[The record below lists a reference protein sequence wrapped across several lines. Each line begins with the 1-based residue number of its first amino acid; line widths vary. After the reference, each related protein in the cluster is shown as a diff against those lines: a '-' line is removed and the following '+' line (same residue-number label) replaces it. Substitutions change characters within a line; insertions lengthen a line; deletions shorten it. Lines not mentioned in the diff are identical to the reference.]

1 LERKTAEEQGI
12 APIFRDR
19 AKERRDGANPDYEAV
34 NNEAVT
40 AIAAQHDPS
49 LAKAEPEEVLS
60 KVSISESKYLGG
72 DMEHTHLVKGL
83 DFALLEKIRA
93 EIAAKQEEELKCDAT
108 PWDITSRGIPRCV
121 HYHASRD
128 ALSRGVKCVG

>member
-1 LERKTAEEQGI
+1 MERKTAEEQGI

-83 DFALLEKIRA
+83 DFALLQKVRMRI
-93 EIAAKQEEELKCDAT
+93 LTDVS
-108 PWDITSRGIPRCV
+108 TSIPIIIESGFSENNKFCV
-121 HYHASRD
+121 T
-128 ALSRGVKCVG
+128 V